1 MLGAVR
7 RLKWRLMDRVDYAL
21 TSVRLWIIDRFLGPG
36 PPTDADRKRE
46 GDRSVFGRRF
56 PSSRPIIMVKG
67 GHLGYRGQCQDRT

>member
-21 TSVRLWIIDRFLGPG
+21 ISARLWIIDRFLGPE

-46 GDRSVFGRRF
+46 GDRERLRKAF
-56 PSSRPIIMVKG
+56 PKLNRSSW
-67 GHLGYRGQCQDRT
+67 